1 MRLWILF
8 VVLATFLAIEPGSA
22 QTDARPDSPAPA
34 APELPHKNQFALLPA
49 GEDPENRL
57 GTPLVEHL
65 ALDQK
70 QFWTEALHIH
80 RQDDRVFLPFVAFTG
95 ALMAGDAWISR
106 QVPGSASEISRS
118 KSISD
123 YATYSLIGAAGASYL
138 WGHVMHND
146 HLRETGFLASEA
158 ALDSTAVAYLL
169 KSMTQRPRPL
179 AGNGNGTFFQGGAS
193 FPSEHSAVAWSVASV
208 AAHEY
213 PGTLTKIGV
222 YGLASAVTLTR
233 VTGKQ
238 HFPSDVVVGSA
249 LGWYLA
255 RQVYR
260 AHHDP
265 ELGGAGWENPDPYSE
280 NKEKVRKPA
289 NMGSPFVPLDSW
301 VYPAFDR
308 LIALGYVRSAIQ
320 GMRPWTRLECVRLL
334 EEADDND
341 LLNSADAKVA
351 DQDAL
356 RIYDS
361 LAQEFSNDSALIE
374 GGKNQNLQLDSLYT
388 RATGISGVPL
398 TDGYH
403 FGQTIVNDYGRPFSE
418 GFNAANGFSGS
429 AAAGP
434 LTAYVRGEYQHAP
447 SIPAL
452 SAQARQFLE
461 SADWNGAPL
470 LPEPPDVGSPVVNR
484 LQLMD
489 AYVAVNVEDWQLSFG
504 KQSLWWGPSQGGPMM
519 FSDNAVPVTMLRL
532 DRVSP
537 FHLPWLFGLMG
548 PTRWEFFLGRL
559 SGHDFV
565 FGYSTGLIGQWGE
578 PLGDQPFMAGQ
589 KLNFRPTPNFEF
601 GIDYTRI
608 TAGAGQPFTFQQ
620 FLRAVFSHGSGQPGK
635 LSNPGDGQSGVDFSY
650 KLPGLRKWLT
660 FYGDA
665 FTADEYSPLNY
676 PRKAVFQGGIYMP
689 RVAGVAKLD
698 LRVEGGSTSPP
709 DFPTCDGCF
718 YSNDRFLNAYT
729 NQGNLMGSWIGRA
742 SQGEQAWSTYWLTS
756 RNTIQFNYRHRKLDA
771 QWIPNGG
778 TVNDVGVK
786 ADYWLSKQV
795 RLSSSMQYEK
805 WQIPVLDSV
814 VRSNLTTS
822 VELSVWPRNWSLHGR

>member
-1 MRLWILF
+1 VRFWISF
-8 VVLATFLAIEPGSA
+8 VILLAVLAVEPGSA
-22 QTDARPDSPAPA
+22 QTDAHPDSPGPGATPL
-34 APELPHKNQFALLPA
+34 LPHKSQFALLPVR
-49 GEDPENRL
+49 EDSENRL
-57 GTPLVEHL
+57 GAPLIEHL

-70 QFWTEALHIH
+70 QFWTRPLHIN
-80 RQDDRVFLPFVAFTG
+80 RPDARVFFPFVALTG

-106 QVPGSASEISRS
+106 QVPGSASDIHRS

-123 YATYSLIGAAGASYL
+123 CATYSLIGAAGASYF
-138 WGHVMHND
+138 WGHFMHND

-169 KSMTQRPRPL
+169 KTMTQRPRPL
-179 AGNGNGTFFQGGAS
+179 AENGDGTFFHGGAS

-208 AAHEY
+208 IAHEY
-213 PGTLTKIGV
+213 PGALTKIGV
-222 YGLASAVTLTR
+222 YGLASIVTLTR
-233 VTGKQ
+233 VTGKE

-249 LGWYLA
+249 LGWYFA

-265 ELGGAGWENPDPYSE
+265 DMGGAGWENPDPASE
-280 NKEKVRKPA
+280 IADTVPHPA
-289 NMGSPFVPLDSW
+289 KMGSPFVPLDSW

-308 LIALGYVRSAIQ
+308 LIALGYVRSAIL
-320 GMRPWTRLECVRLL
+320 GMRPWTRLECARLL
-334 EEADDND
+334 DEAND
-341 LLNSADAKVA
+341 LLNSADAEVA
-351 DQDAL
+351 DRDAL
-356 RIYDS
+356 HLYDS
-361 LAQEFSNDSALIE
+361 LAQEFSNDSALFE
-374 GGKNQNLQLDSLYT
+374 GGKNQDLQLDSVYT
-388 RATGISGVPL
+388 RATGISGSPL
-398 TDGYH
+398 IDGYH
-403 FGQTIVNDYGRPFSE
+403 FGQTIQNDYGRPFSE
-418 GFNAANGFSGS
+418 GFNTIDGFSGS

-434 LTAYVRGEYQHAP
+434 FTAYLRGEYQHAP
-447 SIPAL
+447 SAPTLSQPAL
-452 SAQARQFLE
+452 QFLE
-461 SADWNGAPL
+461 SADWNGVPL
-470 LPEPPDVGSPVVNR
+470 LPEPPDAGTPVVNR
-484 LQLMD
+484 FQLLD
-489 AYVAVNVEDWQLSFG
+489 AYVAVNIENWQLSFG
-504 KQSLWWGPSQGGPMM
+504 KQSLWWGPSAGGPMM
-519 FSDNAVPVTMLRL
+519 FSDNAVPVTMLRI
-532 DRVSP
+532 DRVTP

-565 FGYSTGLIGQWGE
+565 FGYSTGVIGQWGV
-578 PLGDQPFMAGQ
+578 PLSDQPFMAGQ

-620 FLRAVFSHGSGQPGK
+620 FLRSVFSHGSGQPGN
-635 LSNPGDGQSGVDFSY
+635 LSNPGDGQSGMDFNY
-650 KLPGLRKWLT
+650 KIPGLRKWLT

-665 FTADEYSPLNY
+665 FTADEYSPLNV

-689 RVAGVAKLD
+689 RLPGVPKLD

-778 TVNDVGVK
+778 TVNDAGMKV
-786 ADYWLSKQV
+786 DYWLGKEV
-795 RLSSSMQYEK
+795 RLSGSLQYEK
-805 WQIPVLDSV
+805 WQIPLLAASL
-814 VRSNLTTS
+814 RSNLTTS
-822 VELSVWPRNWSLHGR
+822 VGLGFCPRNWILHGR